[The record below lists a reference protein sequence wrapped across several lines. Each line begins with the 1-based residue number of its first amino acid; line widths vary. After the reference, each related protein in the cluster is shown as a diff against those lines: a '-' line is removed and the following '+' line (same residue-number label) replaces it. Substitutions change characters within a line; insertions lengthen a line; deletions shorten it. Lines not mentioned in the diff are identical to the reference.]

1 MSDGTFVVGGESDA
15 DEVLPA
21 PEGRQVYTSYVAQG
35 RKTYNTLV
43 TLDAGVYFVYNH
55 ATNSNNEEQT
65 TGSMF
70 GYSSYE
76 IKDGNKG
83 IAPDEAKPQETYDI
97 ITGTPGVGFVYANNN
112 GSHMHFDLQN
122 SSGFLS
128 WLSTNFNA
136 PSPVFYVSETGF
148 TISLGA
154 LKTVIG
160 PWGLYIPGADSEEPE
175 EPDVPDVPDE
185 PVTEGIKLEVE
196 TSVEGKPFVLVLN
209 DNGTLQTGWTN
220 YEQTMV
226 EGSWSVADGT
236 LVLEMGD
243 YTATIVEN
251 AEGGLDITVNY
262 GQMGEKT
269 YTMTA
274 DQVKAVLN

>member
-83 IAPDEAKPQETYDI
+83 IAPDESKPQETYDI
-97 ITGTPGVGFVYANNN
+97 VTGAPGVGFVYANNN

-160 PWGLYIPGADSEEPE
+160 PWGLYIPGAE
-175 EPDVPDVPDE
+175 
-185 PVTEGIKLEVE
+185 
-196 TSVEGKPFVLVLN
+196 
-209 DNGTLQTGWTN
+209 
-220 YEQTMV
+220 
-226 EGSWSVADGT
+226 
-236 LVLEMGD
+236 
-243 YTATIVEN
+243 
-251 AEGGLDITVNY
+251 
-262 GQMGEKT
+262 
-269 YTMTA
+269 
-274 DQVKAVLN
+274 